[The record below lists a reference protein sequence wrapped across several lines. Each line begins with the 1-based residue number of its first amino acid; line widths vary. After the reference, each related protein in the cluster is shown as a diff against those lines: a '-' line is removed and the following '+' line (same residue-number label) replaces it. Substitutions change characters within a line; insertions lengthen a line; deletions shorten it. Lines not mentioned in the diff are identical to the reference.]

1 MKHHLLT
8 LCALAALAPV
18 AVGQELQDT
27 VGQHEFPGLQLL
39 PAGSKIS
46 GISLTRYE
54 QHRVSALLISKL
66 MEIATRS
73 EVYFTGIRANL
84 YAANGETTTVTCP
97 KAEYSFRT
105 SVVQSEEITEIDSER
120 FSASGKGVIFSTAN
134 NKGFLK
140 GAVRTTVKNSAFN
153 KETSEK

>member
-8 LCALAALAPV
+8 ICALSALAPV
-18 AVGQELQDT
+18 VVGQVPQDAVT
-27 VGQHEFPGLQLL
+27 QHEFPGLQLL
-39 PAGSKIS
+39 PAGSKVS

-54 QHRVSALLISKL
+54 QHRVSALLISSL

-73 EVYFTGIRANL
+73 EVNFTGIRANL
-84 YAANGETTTVTCP
+84 YATNGEITTVTCP

-105 SVVQSEEITEIDSER
+105 SMVQSAEKTEVDSTR
-120 FSASGKGVIFSTAN
+120 FSGQGTGVIFNTGTN
-134 NKGFLK
+134 IGYLK
-140 GAVRTTVKNSAFN
+140 GPVRTTVKNSAFN